1 MKDKRTR
8 RNYNRKQANVVP
20 DDIKEW
26 WKRAKL
32 EGNEDVLFFA
42 ILVKAMIMR
51 GGGLSDKAIG
61 DAFGI
66 PSSRVTTHTR
76 DIPKSYTVD
85 KDMTLLPDIL
95 KDAYRTMLTTLG
107 VPVPPRD
114 ASTDDSDDRAA
125 PGGSQGP
132 SPTPS
137 SDYSAGP
144 ATSSRQVLSRDG
156 AGRTRTF
163 ASAGTV
169 HAASGVFARSR
180 ASAPSQASVS
190 APARHVRPAAR
201 LPGAQLHPDP
211 DVSKAGCRSTGVE
224 RHTDAYDG
232 ALAPLVAG
240 ALPSFAPDVSHLA
253 CVVAGLGIRS
263 LLVATITSTGVGMSA
278 FEAHALQRAMR
289 WLGTHDQSEWE
300 WRNNPAISLLLKH
313 MEDAESNAQRPLTA
327 RVLSN
332 NCHSSEATARAIRG
346 ALGEAMG
353 DLLHAAGVRSE
364 GDLGA
369 LGTWTQ
375 AEFMDFLNDAAP
387 SSPRIQRVFLRRA
400 AIAEAEKYRVAV
412 ALPSASGTPTSIG
425 TLRAQN
431 LIPHCTLHG
440 TGGVESRRENAETQH
455 SSARS
460 DVGRNVEALTASC
473 DKVANV
479 ISARGEELKPGG
491 MITNGR
497 GQCGRMRFDGN
508 GNGGGEEHEGD
519 DGYSLV
525 LRDEETAC
533 REPVSVIA
541 TVKGGPVDE
550 GKPLMDLDQWCF
562 GERRDVV
569 VAEADALPE
578 NDRRGCKGEGDEDRM
593 LWDAV
598 DDDWPWGEEHEDAA
612 RMAEQAFASEQ
623 LKGKSGRS
631 STSVRPQPRSE
642 EAQEETQEKG
652 DVADAPEEKGGRTMK
667 RLRRLSPRP
676 PQAAERMQHPGAAA
690 QPAPPTKTTSASRRR
705 VSRLWLDTEAIHSG
719 SGGSSE
725 SMTDED
731 GASSTTDDFIA
742 SADDD
747 GVQGTE
753 VGHLAGML
761 SQNVIGGPEFDAPPV
776 RNGPF
781 GGPRD
786 LRVTRVSGPAHDS
799 HAEVATS
806 SGEDEYSVGS
816 FVVSEGD
823 EEDDEEEKDQDED
836 EDEDE
841 DGEA

>member
-1 MKDKRTR
+1 M
-8 RNYNRKQANVVP
+8 
-20 DDIKEW
+20 
-26 WKRAKL
+26 L
-32 EGNEDVLFFA
+32 
-42 ILVKAMIMR
+42 MR
-51 GGGLSDKAIG
+51 GAGLSDKAIG

-190 APARHVRPAAR
+190 APAVTFALPHVYPAPSCIPTRTRVLSATPILR
-201 LPGAQLHPDP
+201 
-211 DVSKAGCRSTGVE
+211 RITGPWL
-224 RHTDAYDG
+224 RD
-232 ALAPLVAG
+232 

-253 CVVAGLGIRS
+253 HTSAE
-263 LLVATITSTGVGMSA
+263 LVAKITSTGVGMSA

-300 WRNNPAISLLLKH
+300 WRHNPAISLLLKH

-353 DLLHAAGVRSE
+353 DLLHEAGVRSE

-412 ALPSASGTPTSIG
+412 GLPKRKRYTHEYRELFEGTAALSAHARCLISLAEIVMSTRNT
-425 TLRAQN
+425 AQSAQ

-440 TGGVESRRENAETQH
+440 TGGV
-455 SSARS
+455 
-460 DVGRNVEALTASC
+460 
-473 DKVANV
+473 
-479 ISARGEELKPGG
+479 
-491 MITNGR
+491 
-497 GQCGRMRFDGN
+497 
-508 GNGGGEEHEGD
+508 
-519 DGYSLV
+519 
-525 LRDEETAC
+525 
-533 REPVSVIA
+533 
-541 TVKGGPVDE
+541 
-550 GKPLMDLDQWCF
+550 
-562 GERRDVV
+562 
-569 VAEADALPE
+569 
-578 NDRRGCKGEGDEDRM
+578 
-593 LWDAV
+593 
-598 DDDWPWGEEHEDAA
+598 
-612 RMAEQAFASEQ
+612 
-623 LKGKSGRS
+623 
-631 STSVRPQPRSE
+631 
-642 EAQEETQEKG
+642 
-652 DVADAPEEKGGRTMK
+652 
-667 RLRRLSPRP
+667 
-676 PQAAERMQHPGAAA
+676 
-690 QPAPPTKTTSASRRR
+690 
-705 VSRLWLDTEAIHSG
+705 
-719 SGGSSE
+719 
-725 SMTDED
+725 
-731 GASSTTDDFIA
+731 
-742 SADDD
+742 
-747 GVQGTE
+747 
-753 VGHLAGML
+753 
-761 SQNVIGGPEFDAPPV
+761 
-776 RNGPF
+776 
-781 GGPRD
+781 
-786 LRVTRVSGPAHDS
+786 
-799 HAEVATS
+799 
-806 SGEDEYSVGS
+806 
-816 FVVSEGD
+816 
-823 EEDDEEEKDQDED
+823 
-836 EDEDE
+836 
-841 DGEA
+841 